1 MNSMKKLLFYAAVV
15 AMALSACAKDPEA
28 AVSFDGSDTIEAP
41 ATGASVTIKLKAN
54 YAWTAVIDGTVK
66 VTVDPAQGNGD
77 ADVAITVAANE
88 SDQPLEGKVTFSANG
103 GGTTASKV
111 INITQAAAPVI
122 SVDTTAVNDIP
133 VAGDTIKVKVSSNY
147 AWTASTTGTASVTV
161 APAKGAAGT
170 IEVAIMVAEN
180 KGKEPVSGKVVFTV
194 NGGGASAT
202 AEVALAQIAE
212 LTEVEW
218 GGVTYSVKKMKDGNY
233 WFTENLRYLPQGMTP
248 ASSLNSVTAGVFY
261 PIVVNSGQTAAEF
274 SISEEVIKAK
284 GYLYQA
290 EVALG
295 LKVGDITT
303 VAQAEALEGA
313 RGICPEGWHVPTVNE
328 IVDLVGKAVTPI
340 ETVTTAPYYDG
351 SNGSISMLN
360 ADGFNMDAFGA
371 ISIVDNTKDAGTF
384 MGWNKAYPSKITSG
398 MFCGSSY
405 AGVTYN
411 TKDDESS
418 GIKNVQFYG
427 FMPMTNKAAEKDY
440 TCNGT
445 KVSYRIA
452 APVRCVMDKK

>member
-1 MNSMKKLLFYAAVV
+1 MKKLLFYAAVV

-28 AVSFDGSDTIEAP
+28 AVSFEGEKTIEAP
-41 ATGASVTIKLKAN
+41 AAGTSVTIKLKAN
-54 YAWTAVIDGTVK
+54 YAWTATIDGTVR
-66 VTVDPAQGNGD
+66 VTVDPSQGNGN
-77 ADVAITVAANE
+77 ADVAITVGPNATENE
-88 SDQPLEGKVTFSANG
+88 LEGTVTFSATGGGTEASTVISITQAAAPIISVDTLSVADVAVEGDSLVVKVTSNYAWTAASTGTAGITLTPAEGAAGTTDVKVVIAENKGKEPASGTIVFTANG
-103 GGTTASKV
+103 GGTTA
-111 INITQAAAPVI
+111 TAEI
-122 SVDTTAVNDIP
+122 SV
-133 VAGDTIKVKVSSNY
+133 SQL
-147 AWTASTTGTASVTV
+147 
-161 APAKGAAGT
+161 AA
-170 IEVAIMVAEN
+170 
-180 KGKEPVSGKVVFTV
+180 
-194 NGGGASAT
+194 
-202 AEVALAQIAE
+202 

-261 PIVVNSGQTAAEF
+261 PIKVNAGQTAAEF
-274 SISEEVIKAK
+274 TNDEAEIKAK

-313 RGICPEGWHVPTVNE
+313 RGICPEGWHVPTITE
-328 IVDLVGKAVTPI
+328 IVGLVGKAVSPI
-340 ETVTTAPYYDG
+340 ATVTTAPYYDG
-351 SNGSISMLN
+351 SNGSVSLLN

-371 ISIVDNTKDAGTF
+371 ISIQDNTRTAGTF
-384 MGWNKAYPSKITSG
+384 MGWASGYKNKLSSG
-398 MFCGSSY
+398 MIHGSSY

-411 TKDDESS
+411 TSGVESS
-418 GIKNVQFYG
+418 GIKNVQFWG
-427 FMPMTNKAAEKDY
+427 FMPMTNKSAENQY

-452 APVRCVMDKK
+452 APVRCIKDHK

>member
-1 MNSMKKLLFYAAVV
+1 MKKLLFYAAVV

-28 AVSFDGSDTIEAP
+28 AVSFDGDDTIDAP
-41 ATGASVTIKLKAN
+41 ATGTSVTIKLKAN
-54 YAWTAVIDGTVK
+54 YAWTATIDGTVK
-66 VTVDPAQGNGD
+66 VTVDPSQGNGN

-88 SDQPLEGKVTFSANG
+88 SDKPLEGSVSFSATG

-111 INITQAAAPVI
+111 ISITQAAAPVI
-122 SVDTTAVNDIP
+122 SADTTAIADIP
-133 VAGDTIKVKVSSNY
+133 VAGESYKVKVNSNY
-147 AWTASTTGTASVTV
+147 VWAASSTGTTSVTI
-161 APAKGAAGT
+161 APESGDAGT
-170 IEVAIMVAEN
+170 TEVTITVAEN
-180 KGKEPVSGKVVFTV
+180 KGKEPVAGKVVFTA
-194 NGGGASAT
+194 NGGGSSAT
-202 AEVALAQIAE
+202 AEVSLAQLAE

-233 WFTENLRYLPQGMTP
+233 WFTENLRYLPAGMTP
-248 ASSLNSVTAGVFY
+248 ASNLNAVTAGVFY
-261 PIVVNSGQTAAEF
+261 PIVVNAHQDGAEF
-274 SISEEVIKAK
+274 STSAEVVKAQ

-295 LKVGDITT
+295 LKVGDIKT

-313 RGICPEGWHVPTVNE
+313 RGLCPEGWHVPTVNE
-328 IVDLVGKAVTPI
+328 IVGLVGKAVSPI

-360 ADGFNMDAFGA
+360 ADGFNMDAFGL
-371 ISIVDNTKDAGTF
+371 ISIQDNTKKVGTF
-384 MGWNKAYPSKITSG
+384 QGFMKTYPSKLSSG

-405 AGVTYN
+405 AGVTYYTSGDTN
-411 TKDDESS
+411 S
-418 GIKNVQFYG
+418 GIKNLQFYG

-445 KVSYRIA
+445 KVSYRVA